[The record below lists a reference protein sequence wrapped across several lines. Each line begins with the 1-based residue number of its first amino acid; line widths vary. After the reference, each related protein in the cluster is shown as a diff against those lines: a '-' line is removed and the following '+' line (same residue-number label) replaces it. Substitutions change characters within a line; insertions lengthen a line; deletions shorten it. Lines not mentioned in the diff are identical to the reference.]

1 MQSLGINIGSTSL
14 KMVVAEDGRL
24 VWSASV
30 PHEGDFGAVAR
41 KLLAEAGARAGIPTL
56 VTGNEGRFMFDAAGT
71 VEPLC
76 VEAALRALNLSADAV
91 VSMGGEDLIV
101 YSLDKNGKI
110 INNFSGN
117 KCASGTGEFLKQ
129 QLGRMDMGLEQID
142 EVPDTAHVC
151 ALSTRCSVFMKSD
164 CTHRLNKREAT
175 KDDIVLSL
183 SDVMAVKVIDF
194 LKRAKIH
201 SGRVVL
207 TGGITLNR
215 HIIRFIREKAPD
227 IEFIIP
233 DAAPVFEALGAAVL
247 APSSGS
253 PLPGVEKLLKPNEI
267 RFGVLGALRD
277 WKGKVRTFD
286 KAGGKVQPGRKY
298 ILGVDGGST
307 TTKACIVDM
316 ETDEIVASHYGRTHG
331 DPVKALKECLKI
343 IQDKIVED
351 TGGKGIDIRLVST
364 TGSSREILGVFLET
378 PGVYNEIIAHS
389 VGTTYFDPEVETIFE
404 IGGQDAKYVLLKN
417 GVPIDYAMNEA
428 CSAGTG
434 SFLEESASGDL
445 SIHSAADIGP
455 IALNADAP
463 LKFGEHCSA
472 FINSDIRKAVQQG
485 ASRENITAGIVC
497 SIVSNYLNRVVGN
510 RTIGGKIFLQG
521 GVAKNPAVPLAFA
534 MLLDK
539 EILVPPSPELMGC
552 FGVALLAK
560 RKKADGLLEESN
572 INIDSLLAREIGYE
586 RVFVCKSCEN
596 LCPIQ
601 VLSVGA
607 GSGHRTEGS
616 HKYMFG
622 GRCNKYTNMRK
633 QVKDVPVFDYVEKRQ
648 KLIFEEYAAPGSGE
662 WGVGNREQGMGNGEE
677 ARHGSNVQGSDSLAG
692 SDEISRDGL
701 SADKNPSERGNV
713 RIDQPNQKGSG
724 ISSSQHS
731 GGQRAEEP
739 EGVSTFSVDS
749 ERFINGTGNAYS
761 DSRADQLPDE
771 RNIGTIT
778 NPDKN
783 GGASAHGIAKST
795 APQSL
800 VPVPHSPLRNFV
812 VGIPRAFSV
821 HTLYPLYSWFF
832 YELGIRTFLSTEV
845 VHEGVARAESTYCFP
860 AEIAH
865 GAVQDCLDKGA
876 DFVLLPH
883 FRDMP
888 SYEEKVHANFCP
900 ITQSLPYYIEKAFPD
915 VDKKKWLPLVVSF
928 KFGEDKALELFQV
941 MSEKLGIGEEET
953 RAAFTKALA
962 KQNEYFAAAK
972 KLGEEALAEAR
983 AADRPVIALL
993 GRPYNAFTPE
1003 ANMGIP
1009 RKFTSR
1015 GYSIVPFDLLPFD
1028 DEEIF
1033 SNMYW
1038 FYGQQD
1044 VKSARLLKNED
1055 NIYLTFITNF
1065 SCAPDSFILH
1075 YIKWIMGQKPF
1086 LVLELDSHSADA
1098 GIDTRVEAFLDIIDG
1113 YRAKKAE
1120 LDADRFD
1127 NGWKFVYDPAA
1138 ALAEDQLRLDNSK
1151 TGEKVRI
1158 RGNKRVQILLSNMGA
1173 ISTEYMGAAVRSLD
1187 INARALPV
1195 ATVKTIQLARAHA
1208 SGKECVPSH
1217 LVLGS
1222 ALQFF
1227 WSGEYRKD
1235 ELYLLFVPITTGP
1248 CRTGQYY
1255 VYYENLFKDM
1265 RLENVVVFTL
1275 SADNSYG
1282 ELGPN
1287 FSKEMW
1293 KGLVLSDYLKD
1304 IQNSLKATAQD
1315 PAAATAEFE
1324 KSWRKLMDAVEHRP
1338 KQIWKELKNVAADVK
1353 KIPLKRKVADC
1364 PRVLVVGEIY
1374 VRRDDFAVGELTDL
1388 MSERGI
1394 VVKVAGISEWIH
1406 YLDFV
1411 REYALKKLIRLQKP
1425 GRRIFSKPW
1434 RDLKILGIE
1443 EWWKHSVEKKVL
1455 SILGPTAL
1463 IPETPHDMHEIMKY
1477 TQEHFVNLELNSE
1490 IAVSSG
1496 SAAAAMEAGYSG
1508 IVNISPFAC
1517 LIGRVI
1523 EGLFTPWARERNYPI
1538 LSVEVDGNLLPP
1550 NIVNKLN
1557 IFMVNVL
1564 RFKGNDDLSGLVD
1577 SPSGAPVGAPNDGAE
1592 SGGADTG
1599 ENNGCAGCSQCCESK
1614 AG

>member
-14 KMVVAEDGRL
+14 KMALLEDGKA
-24 VWSASV
+24 VWTAAT
-30 PHEGDFGAVAR
+30 PHEGDFSAAVH
-41 KLLAEAGARAGIPTL
+41 KLLAEGKISEGIPAL
-56 VTGNEGRFMFDAAGT
+56 VTGNEGRFMFDVSGT
-71 VEPLC
+71 LEPLC
-76 VEAALRALNLSADAV
+76 VEAALRSLGIKADAV

-101 YSLDKNGKI
+101 YSLDDSGKI

-129 QLGRMDMGLEQID
+129 QLARMDMTLGDID
-142 EVPDTAHVC
+142 RVPDTAKVYS
-151 ALSTRCSVFMKSD
+151 LSTRCSVFMKSD

-194 LKRAKIH
+194 LKRAKVT

-215 HIIRFIREKAPD
+215 HIIRFIREKAPQ

-233 DAAPVFEALGAAVL
+233 ETAPGKPAAPVFEALGAAVL
-247 APSSGS
+247 APQSGS
-253 PLPGVEKLLKPNEI
+253 ALPPAEALLRTNEI
-267 RFGVLGALRD
+267 RFGTLGALHD
-277 WKGKVRTFD
+277 WQSKVQFFEKSGGKVR
-286 KAGGKVQPGRKY
+286 AGCSY

-307 TTKACIVDM
+307 TTKACLIDS

-331 DPVKALKECLKI
+331 DPVKALRECLSI
-343 IQDKIVED
+343 IQEKVVAD
-351 TGGKGIDIRLVST
+351 TGDKKIDIRLVSA

-389 VGTTYFDPEVETIFE
+389 VGTTYFDREVETIFE

-445 SIHSAADIGP
+445 SIHSAKDIGP
-455 IALNADAP
+455 IALNAEAP
-463 LKFGEHCSA
+463 CKFGEHCSA

-485 ASRENITAGIVC
+485 AGRENITAGIVC
-497 SIVSNYLNRVVGN
+497 SIVANYLNRVVGN

-534 MLLDK
+534 MLLNKD
-539 EILVPPSPELMGC
+539 ILVPPSPELMGC

-560 RKKADGLLEESN
+560 RKHAEGLLEEQSVVLDDI
-572 INIDSLLAREIGYE
+572 INRDIGYE
-586 RVFVCKSCEN
+586 RVFNCQACEN

-601 VLSVGA
+601 VLNVND
-607 GSGHRTEGS
+607 

-633 QVKDVPVFDYVEKRQ
+633 KVKDVPVFDYVEKRQ
-648 KLIFEEYAAPGSGE
+648 KMLFEEYAAPALLE
-662 WGVGNREQGMGNGEE
+662 
-677 ARHGSNVQGSDSLAG
+677 
-692 SDEISRDGL
+692 
-701 SADKNPSERGNV
+701 K
-713 RIDQPNQKGSG
+713 
-724 ISSSQHS
+724 
-731 GGQRAEEP
+731 
-739 EGVSTFSVDS
+739 
-749 ERFINGTGNAYS
+749 
-761 DSRADQLPDE
+761 
-771 RNIGTIT
+771 
-778 NPDKN
+778 
-783 GGASAHGIAKST
+783 
-795 APQSL
+795 AP
-800 VPVPHSPLRNFV
+800 RNFV
-812 VGIPRAFSV
+812 IGIPRAFSV

-832 YELGIRTFLSTEV
+832 HELGIKTFLSSDV
-845 VHEGVARAESTYCFP
+845 AKAGVARAEAQYCFP

-876 DFVLLPH
+876 DYVLLPH

-900 ITQSLPYYIEKAFPD
+900 ITQALPYYMDKAFPD
-915 VDKKKWLPLVVSF
+915 IDKKRWLPLVVSF
-928 KFGEDKALELFQV
+928 KFGEGKALELFCE
-941 MSEKLGIGEEET
+941 MTARLGIGEAET
-953 RAAFTKALA
+953 KAAFDTAWA
-962 KQNEYFAAAK
+962 KQRAYFDAAQK
-972 KLGEEALAEAR
+972 MGLQALEDAR

-1009 RKFTSR
+1009 RKFTTL
-1015 GYSIVPFDLLPFD
+1015 GYSIVPFDILPFH

-1033 SNMYW
+1033 PNMYW

-1044 VKSARLLKNED
+1044 VKAANLLKKED
-1055 NIYLTFITNF
+1055 NIYLTFISNF

-1075 YIKWIMGQKPF
+1075 YIKWVMGQKPF

-1098 GIDTRVEAFLDIIDG
+1098 GVDTRVEAFLDIIDG
-1113 YRAKKAE
+1113 YRAKKNE
-1120 LDADRFD
+1120 LESDRYD
-1127 NGWKFVYDPAA
+1127 NGWRFISEKQASGGFD
-1138 ALAEDQLRLDNSK
+1138 LRIDNIR
-1151 TGEKVRI
+1151 TGETVPI
-1158 RGNKRVQILLSNMGA
+1158 AGNKRVRVLLSNMGA
-1173 ISTEYMGAAVRSLD
+1173 ISTEYMGAAVRSLG
-1187 INARALPV
+1187 INAEALPV
-1195 ATVKTIQLARAHA
+1195 ATNKTIQIARAHA

-1222 ALQFF
+1222 ALEFF
-1227 WSGEYRKD
+1227 FSDKYRKD

-1255 VYYENLFKDM
+1255 VYYENLFRDM
-1265 RLENVVVFTL
+1265 RLENVVVFIL
-1275 SADNSYG
+1275 SADNSYT
-1282 ELGPN
+1282 ELGSS
-1287 FSKEMW
+1287 FAKEMW

-1304 IQNSLKATAQD
+1304 IQCSLKATAVD
-1315 PAAATAEFE
+1315 PEQAQAEFE
-1324 KSWRKLMDAVEHRP
+1324 HSWRKVMNAVEHNP
-1338 KQIWKELKNVAADVK
+1338 KGIWKELQHVAEDVK
-1353 KIPLKRKVADC
+1353 KIPLKRKVTDC

-1374 VRRDDFAVGELTDL
+1374 VRRDDFAVGELIDL

-1411 REYALKKLIRLQKP
+1411 REYALNKLIRLRKP
-1425 GRRIFSKPW
+1425 GKRLFSKPW
-1434 RDLKILGIE
+1434 KDLKKLQIE
-1443 EWWKHSVEKKVL
+1443 EWWKHHIEKKTIA
-1455 SILGPTAL
+1455 ILQPTGL
-1463 IPETPHDMHEIMKY
+1463 IPETPHDMRRIMRY

-1496 SAAAAMEAGYSG
+1496 SAAAAMDSGYSG

-1564 RFKGNDDLSGLVD
+1564 RFKGSGDLSTLVD
-1577 SPSGAPVGAPNDGAE
+1577 APP
-1592 SGGADTG
+1592 
-1599 ENNGCAGCSQCCESK
+1599 K
-1614 AG
+1614 R

>member
-1 MQSLGINIGSTSL
+1 MQNQNVSSASKSLGINIGSTSL
-14 KMVVAEDGRL
+14 KMALLDNGKVI
-24 VWSASV
+24 WTAST
-30 PHEGDFGAVAR
+30 PHEGDFSAAVH
-41 KLLAEAGARAGIPTL
+41 KLLAEGNIQQGSSGGEAYGIKAL
-56 VTGNEGRFMFDAAGT
+56 VTGNEGRFMFDVSGT
-71 VEPLC
+71 LEPLC
-76 VEAALRALNLSADAV
+76 VEAALRTLGINADAV

-101 YSLDKNGKI
+101 YSLDADGKI

-129 QLGRMDMGLEQID
+129 QLARMDMTLDDID
-142 EVPDTAHVC
+142 KVPDTAKVY

-194 LKRAKIH
+194 LKRAKVT

-215 HIIRFIREKAPD
+215 HIIRFIREKAPA

-233 DAAPVFEALGAAVL
+233 DTAPVFEAVGAAMM
-247 APSSGS
+247 APVSGS
-253 PLPGVEKLLKPNEI
+253 FLPPADKLLRTNEV

-277 WKGKVRTFD
+277 FKDKVKFFEKPNGKVRAD
-286 KAGGKVQPGRKY
+286 RSY

-307 TTKACIVDM
+307 TTKACLVDIAS
-316 ETDEIVASHYGRTHG
+316 DEIAASHYGRTHG

-343 IQDKIVED
+343 IQEKIIAD
-351 TGGKGIDIRLVST
+351 TGGKKIDIRLVST

-389 VGTTYFDPEVETIFE
+389 VGTTYFDKDVETIFE

-434 SFLEESASGDL
+434 SFLEESAAGDL
-445 SIHSAADIGP
+445 SIHNAVDIGP
-455 IALNADAP
+455 IALDANAP
-463 LKFGEHCSA
+463 CKFGEHCSA

-485 ASRENITAGIVC
+485 AGRENITAGIVC
-497 SIVSNYLNRVVGN
+497 SIVANYLNRVVGN

-534 MLLDK
+534 MLINK

-560 RKKADGLLEESN
+560 RKRDEGLLAEQEIVLDDIISR
-572 INIDSLLAREIGYE
+572 DIGYE
-586 RVFVCKSCEN
+586 RVFACQACEN
-596 LCPIQ
+596 LCSIQ
-601 VLSVGA
+601 VLNVNN
-607 GSGHRTEGS
+607 

-648 KLIFEEYAAPGSGE
+648 KMLFEEFAAP
-662 WGVGNREQGMGNGEE
+662 NLMRE
-677 ARHGSNVQGSDSLAG
+677 
-692 SDEISRDGL
+692 
-701 SADKNPSERGNV
+701 
-713 RIDQPNQKGSG
+713 
-724 ISSSQHS
+724 
-731 GGQRAEEP
+731 
-739 EGVSTFSVDS
+739 
-749 ERFINGTGNAYS
+749 
-761 DSRADQLPDE
+761 
-771 RNIGTIT
+771 NI
-778 NPDKN
+778 
-783 GGASAHGIAKST
+783 
-795 APQSL
+795 
-800 VPVPHSPLRNFV
+800 LRNFI

-832 YELGIRTFLSTEV
+832 HELGIKTYLSTEV
-845 VHEGVARAESTYCFP
+845 AHAGIARAEAQYCFP

-865 GAVQDCLDKGA
+865 GAIQDCLDKNV
-876 DFVLLPH
+876 DYVLLPH

-888 SYEEKVHANFCP
+888 SYEKNVHANFCP
-900 ITQSLPYYIEKAFPD
+900 ITQALPYYMDKAFPD
-915 VDKKKWLPLVVSF
+915 IDKKRWLPLVVSF
-928 KFGEDKALELFQV
+928 KFGEGKALELFCE
-941 MSEKLGIGEEET
+941 MTKLLGISEAET
-953 RAAFTKALA
+953 KAAFDTAWA
-962 KQNEYFAAAK
+962 KQKAYFEAAEK
-972 KLGEEALAEAR
+972 MGLIALEDAR
-983 AADRPVIALL
+983 KANRPVIALL

-1009 RKFTSR
+1009 RKFTTR
-1015 GYSIVPFDLLPFD
+1015 GYSIIPFDILPFR
-1028 DEEIF
+1028 DETIF
-1033 SNMYW
+1033 PNMYW

-1044 VKSARLLKNED
+1044 LKAASLLKKED
-1055 NIYLTFITNF
+1055 NIYLTFISNF

-1098 GIDTRVEAFLDIIDG
+1098 GVDTRVEAFLDIIDG
-1113 YRAKKAE
+1113 YRAKK
-1120 LDADRFD
+1120 DAMEAARYD
-1127 NGWKFVYDPAA
+1127 NGLRFVSEKMPSGEFD
-1138 ALAEDQLRLDNSK
+1138 LRIDNAK
-1151 TGEKVRI
+1151 TGDKIPVI
-1158 RGNKRVQILLSNMGA
+1158 GNKRVKVLLSNMGN
-1173 ISTEYMGAAVRSLD
+1173 ISTEYMGAAVRSLG
-1187 INARALPV
+1187 INAEALPV
-1195 ATVKTIQLARAHA
+1195 ATNKTIQIARAHA

-1222 ALQFF
+1222 ALEFF
-1227 WSGEYRKD
+1227 FSDKYKKE

-1255 VYYENLFKDM
+1255 VYYENLFRDL
-1265 RLENVVVFTL
+1265 RLENVCVFIL
-1275 SADNSYG
+1275 SADNSYT
-1282 ELGPN
+1282 ELGGS
-1287 FSKEMW
+1287 FAKQMW
-1293 KGLVLSDYLKD
+1293 IGLVLSDYLKD
-1304 IQNSLKATAQD
+1304 IQCSLL
-1315 PAAATAEFE
+1315 AAAADPKKAEKDFE
-1324 KSWRKLMDAVEHRP
+1324 ASWRRVMHAVEHKP
-1338 KQIWKELKNVAADVK
+1338 KEMWKELKNVALDVK
-1353 KIPLKRKVADC
+1353 KIPLKRKVTDC
-1364 PRVLVVGEIY
+1364 PKVLIVGEIY
-1374 VRRDDFAVGELTDL
+1374 VRRDDFAVGELIEL

-1394 VVKVAGISEWIH
+1394 VVKVAGVSEWIH

-1411 REYALKKLIRLQKP
+1411 REYAFNKLIKLQKP
-1425 GRRIFSKPW
+1425 GRRLFSKPW
-1434 RDLKILGIE
+1434 KDLKKLQIE
-1443 EWWKHSVEKKVL
+1443 EWWKHHIEKKVL
-1455 SILGPTAL
+1455 AILEPTGL
-1463 IPETPHDMHEIMKY
+1463 IPKTPHDMHEIMKY
-1477 TQEHFVNLELNSE
+1477 TVEHFVNLELNSE

-1496 SAAAAMEAGYSG
+1496 SAAAAMDKGYSG

-1564 RFKGNDDLSGLVD
+1564 RFKGENDLSTLVD
-1577 SPSGAPVGAPNDGAE
+1577 
-1592 SGGADTG
+1592 
-1599 ENNGCAGCSQCCESK
+1599 K
-1614 AG
+1614 AGKE

>member
-1 MQSLGINIGSTSL
+1 MKSLGINIGSTSL
-14 KMVVAEDGRL
+14 KMVLAEEGRPI
-24 VWSASV
+24 WFSST
-30 PHEGDFGAVAR
+30 PHEGDFGAAAK
-41 KLLAEAGARAGIPTL
+41 KLLEEGSAFMPQTPSGIPTL

-71 VEPLC
+71 LEPLC
-76 VEAALRALNLSADAV
+76 VEAALKALSLAADAV

-101 YSLDKNGKI
+101 YSLDKSGKI
-110 INNFSGN
+110 VNNFSGN

-129 QLGRMDMGLEQID
+129 QLARMDMTLDDIEKVSD
-142 EVPDTAHVC
+142 SAKVYP
-151 ALSTRCSVFMKSD
+151 LSTRCSVFMKSD

-194 LKRAKIH
+194 LKRAKVT

-215 HIIRFIREKAPD
+215 HIIRFIREKAPN

-233 DAAPVFEALGAAVL
+233 QTAPVFEALGAAVL
-247 APSSGS
+247 ATASGT
-253 PLPGVEKLLKPNEI
+253 PLPPVEKLLKPNEI
-267 RFGVLGALRD
+267 RFAPLGALRD
-277 WKGKVRTFD
+277 WTSKVRSFD
-286 KAGGKVQPGRKY
+286 KAGGKVISGRKY

-307 TTKACIVDM
+307 TTKACLVDM

-331 DPVKALKECLKI
+331 DPVKALKECLAI
-343 IQDKIVED
+343 IQDKVVAD
-351 TGGKGIDIRLVST
+351 TGSKAIDIRLVST

-389 VGTTYFDPEVETIFE
+389 VGTTYFDSGVETIFE

-434 SFLEESASGDL
+434 SFLEESAAGDL
-445 SIHSAADIGP
+445 SIHSAKDIGP

-497 SIVSNYLNRVVGN
+497 SIVANYLNRVVGN

-552 FGVALLAK
+552 FGVALLSK
-560 RKKADGLLEESN
+560 RKHADGLLEERPVV
-572 INIDSLLAREIGYE
+572 IDDLLNREIGYE
-586 RVFVCKSCEN
+586 RVFTCQACEN

-601 VLSVGA
+601 VLSIA
-607 GSGHRTEGS
+607 SSDSKESASR
-616 HKYMFG
+616 KYMFG

-648 KLIFEEYAAPGSGE
+648 KMIFEEYAAPLGE
-662 WGVGNREQGMGNGEE
+662 N
-677 ARHGSNVQGSDSLAG
+677 
-692 SDEISRDGL
+692 
-701 SADKNPSERGNV
+701 K
-713 RIDQPNQKGSG
+713 K
-724 ISSSQHS
+724 
-731 GGQRAEEP
+731 
-739 EGVSTFSVDS
+739 
-749 ERFINGTGNAYS
+749 
-761 DSRADQLPDE
+761 
-771 RNIGTIT
+771 RNYT
-778 NPDKN
+778 
-783 GGASAHGIAKST
+783 
-795 APQSL
+795 
-800 VPVPHSPLRNFV
+800 
-812 VGIPRAFSV
+812 VGIPRAFST

-832 YELGIRTFLSTEV
+832 HELGIKTFLSSEV
-845 VHEGVARAESTYCFP
+845 AHEGVARAESTYCFP

-865 GAVQDCLDKGA
+865 GAVQDCLNKGA

-900 ITQSLPYYIEKAFPD
+900 ITQGLPYYIEKAFPD

-928 KFGEDKALELFQV
+928 KFGEEKALELFQV
-941 MSEKLGIGEEET
+941 MNEKLGIGEEET
-953 RAAFTKALA
+953 KAAFEKALA
-962 KQNEYFAAAK
+962 KQNEYLAAAK
-972 KLGEEALAEAR
+972 KMGIEALEDAR
-983 AADRPVIALL
+983 KADRPVIAVL

-1009 RKFTSR
+1009 RKFTTR
-1015 GYSIVPFDLLPFD
+1015 GYSIVPFDILPFD

-1038 FYGQQD
+1038 YYGQQD
-1044 VKSARLLKNED
+1044 VKAASLLKKED
-1055 NIYLTFITNF
+1055 NVYITFVTNF

-1075 YIKWIMGQKPF
+1075 YLKWIMGQKPF

-1098 GIDTRVEAFLDIIDG
+1098 GVDTRVEAFLDIIDG
-1113 YRAKKAE
+1113 YRAKKSE
-1120 LDADRFD
+1120 LETERFD
-1127 NGWKFVYDPAA
+1127 NGWKFVYDPSASSP
-1138 ALAEDQLRLDNSK
+1138 EDQLRLDNAKS
-1151 TGEKVRI
+1151 GEKVRI
-1158 RGNKRVQILLSNMGA
+1158 RSNKRVKILLSNMGA
-1173 ISTEYMGAAVRSLD
+1173 ISTEYMGAAVRSFG
-1187 INARALPV
+1187 INAEALPV
-1195 ATVKTIQLARAHA
+1195 ATGKTIQIARSHA

-1227 WSGEYRKD
+1227 WSEKYRKD

-1255 VYYENLFKDM
+1255 IFYENLFKDL
-1265 RLENVVVFTL
+1265 RLENVVVFIL
-1275 SADNSYG
+1275 SADNSYN
-1282 ELGPN
+1282 ELGPG
-1287 FSKEMW
+1287 FAKEMW

-1304 IQNSLKATAQD
+1304 IQNSLLTVAADPVSATA
-1315 PAAATAEFE
+1315 AYE
-1324 KSWRKLMDAVEHRP
+1324 KSWRNVMHAVEHKP
-1338 KQIWKELKNVAADVK
+1338 KDLWKELTNVARDLK
-1353 KIPLKRKVADC
+1353 KVPLKKKVSDC
-1364 PRVLVVGEIY
+1364 PKVLVVGEIY
-1374 VRRDDFAVGELTDL
+1374 VRRDDFAVGELTEL

-1411 REYALKKLIRLQKP
+1411 REYALNKLLKLRKP
-1425 GRRIFSKPW
+1425 GRRLFSKPW
-1434 RDLKILGIE
+1434 RDLRILEIE
-1443 EWWKHSVEKKVL
+1443 DWWKHSIEKKVI
-1455 SILGPTAL
+1455 SILGPTGL
-1463 IPETPHDMHEIMKY
+1463 IPETPHDMHKIMEY

-1564 RFKGNDDLSGLVD
+1564 RFKGSDDLSGLVD
-1577 SPSGAPVGAPNDGAE
+1577 APS
-1592 SGGADTG
+1592 
-1599 ENNGCAGCSQCCESK
+1599 CES
-1614 AG
+1614 

>member
-1 MQSLGINIGSTSL
+1 MRSLGINIGSTSL
-14 KMVVAEDGRL
+14 KMVLAEGTSAGDDRRV
-24 VWSASV
+24 VWSAAV
-30 PHEGDFGAVAR
+30 PHEGDVAAAAR
-41 KLLAEAGARAGIPTL
+41 RLLTSGRVPAGIPAL
-56 VTGNEGRFMFDAAGT
+56 VTGNEGRFMFAASGT
-71 VEPLC
+71 LEPLC
-76 VEAALRALNLSADAV
+76 VEAALRALGLKANAV
-91 VSMGGEDLIV
+91 VSMGGEDLVV
-101 YSLDKNGKI
+101 YSLDADGKI

-129 QLGRMDMGLEQID
+129 QLARMDMTLEDID
-142 EVPDTAHVC
+142 KVPDTAKVYP
-151 ALSTRCSVFMKSD
+151 LSTRCSVFMKSD

-183 SDVMAVKVIDF
+183 SDVMAVKVVDF
-194 LKRAKIH
+194 LKRAKVTG
-201 SGRVVL
+201 GRVVL

-215 HIIRFIREKAPD
+215 HIIRFIREKAPH

-233 DAAPVFEALGAAVL
+233 ETAAVFEALGAAVL
-247 APSSGS
+247 APQSGS
-253 PLPGVEKLLKPNEI
+253 PLPPPEKLLKPNAI
-267 RFGVLGALRD
+267 RFGTLNALRD
-277 WKGKVRTFD
+277 WKDKVRFFDKGEGKVI
-286 KAGGKVQPGRKY
+286 AGRRY

-307 TTKACIVDM
+307 TTKACLVDA
-316 ETDEIVASHYGRTHG
+316 ETDEVVASHYGRTHG
-331 DPVKALKECLKI
+331 DPVKALKECLGI
-343 IQDKIVED
+343 IQEKVIAD
-351 TGGKGIDIRLVST
+351 TGGKDIDIRLVST

-378 PGVYNEIIAHS
+378 PGVYNEIIAHA
-389 VGTTYFDPEVETIFE
+389 VGTTYFDPGVETIFE

-445 SIHSAADIGP
+445 SIHSARDIGP
-455 IALNADAP
+455 IALQADAP
-463 LKFGEHCSA
+463 CKFGEHCSA

-485 ASRENITAGIVC
+485 AGRENITAGIAC

-534 MLLDK
+534 MLLGK

-560 RKKADGLLEESN
+560 RKHADGLLAECPVV
-572 INIDSLLAREIGYE
+572 IDSIISREIGYE
-586 RVFVCKSCEN
+586 RVFTCKACEN
-596 LCPIQ
+596 GCPIQ
-601 VLSVGA
+601 VLTVGSPSA
-607 GSGHRTEGS
+607 GNG

-633 QVKDVPVFDYVEKRQ
+633 AVSDNAPVFDYVEKRQ
-648 KLIFEEYAAPGSGE
+648 KMLFEEYAAPPAASLQGE
-662 WGVGNREQGMGNGEE
+662 
-677 ARHGSNVQGSDSLAG
+677 
-692 SDEISRDGL
+692 
-701 SADKNPSERGNV
+701 
-713 RIDQPNQKGSG
+713 
-724 ISSSQHS
+724 
-731 GGQRAEEP
+731 GQDPAA
-739 EGVSTFSVDS
+739 FK
-749 ERFINGTGNAYS
+749 
-761 DSRADQLPDE
+761 
-771 RNIGTIT
+771 RNYT
-778 NPDKN
+778 
-783 GGASAHGIAKST
+783 
-795 APQSL
+795 
-800 VPVPHSPLRNFV
+800 

-832 YELGIRTFLSTEV
+832 HELGIQTFLSTEV
-845 VHEGVARAESTYCFP
+845 AHAGVARAESTYCFP

-876 DFVLLPH
+876 DYVFLPH

-888 SYEEKVHANFCP
+888 SYENEVHANFCP

-915 VDKKKWLPLVVSF
+915 IEKKRWLPLVVSF
-928 KFGEDKALELFQV
+928 KFGDGKTLELFCQ
-941 MSEKLGIGEEET
+941 MTARLGIGEAET
-953 RAAFTKALA
+953 KAAFETAMA
-962 KQNEYFAAAK
+962 KQREYFDAIKRMGREA
-972 KLGEEALAEAR
+972 LEEARKAE
-983 AADRPVIALL
+983 RPVIATL

-1009 RKFTSR
+1009 RKFATR
-1015 GYSIVPFDLLPFD
+1015 GYSIVPFDILPFQ

-1038 FYGQQD
+1038 YYGQQD
-1044 VKSARLLKNED
+1044 VKAASLLKKEN
-1055 NIYLTFITNF
+1055 NIYLTYITNF

-1075 YIKWIMGQKPF
+1075 YIKWVMGQKPF

-1098 GIDTRVEAFLDIIDG
+1098 GIDTRVEAFLDIVDG
-1113 YRAKKAE
+1113 YRAKKNEIEAE
-1120 LDADRFD
+1120 RYD
-1127 NGWKFVYDPAA
+1127 NGWRFTSEKQAA
-1138 ALAEDQLRLDNSK
+1138 GGFDLRVDNVKS
-1151 TGEKVRI
+1151 GEKVPI
-1158 RGNKRVQILLSNMGA
+1158 VGNSRVKVLLSNMGA
-1173 ISTEYMGAAVRSLD
+1173 ISTEYMGASLRGLG
-1187 INARALPV
+1187 INAEALPV
-1195 ATVKTIQLARAHA
+1195 ATAKTVQVARSHA

-1222 ALQFF
+1222 ALEFL
-1227 WSGEYRKD
+1227 SSSKYRKD

-1255 VYYENLFKDM
+1255 VFYENLFRDL
-1265 RLENVVVFTL
+1265 RLENVVVFIL
-1275 SADNSYG
+1275 SADNSYT

-1287 FSKEMW
+1287 FAKEMW

-1304 IQNSLKATAQD
+1304 IQCALKALAHD
-1315 PAAATAEFE
+1315 PAQAQTVFE
-1324 KSWRKLMDAVEHRP
+1324 QSWRKVMWAVEHNP
-1338 KQIWKELKNVAADVK
+1338 KTIWKELKQLAGDVR
-1353 KIPLKRKVADC
+1353 KIPLKRSLLDC

-1374 VRRDDFAVGELTDL
+1374 VRRDDFAVGELTEL

-1411 REYALKKLIRLQKP
+1411 REYALKKLIKLRKRGTRL
-1425 GRRIFSKPW
+1425 FSKPW
-1434 RDLKILGIE
+1434 RDLKKLEIE
-1443 EWWKHSVEKKVL
+1443 EWWKHSVEKKAL
-1455 SILGPTAL
+1455 AILEPTGL
-1463 IPETPHDMHEIMKY
+1463 IPETPHDMRKIMQY
-1477 TQEHFVNLELNSE
+1477 TEEHFVNLELNSE

-1496 SAAAAMEAGYSG
+1496 SAAAAMDAGYSG
-1508 IVNISPFAC
+1508 VVNISPFAC

-1564 RFKGNDDLSGLVD
+1564 RFRGGDDLSSLVD
-1577 SPSGAPVGAPNDGAE
+1577 QAE
-1592 SGGADTG
+1592 ERPQARTREGEEAAAAADL
-1599 ENNGCAGCSQCCESK
+1599 AS
-1614 AG
+1614 

>member
-14 KMVVAEDGRL
+14 KMVLCEKDDKGISRS

-30 PHEGDFGAVAR
+30 PHEGDFSTAVK
-41 KLLAEAGARAGIPTL
+41 KLLAEGKIPPGIPAL

-71 VEPLC
+71 LEPLC
-76 VEAALRALNLSADAV
+76 VEAALRSLSIRADAV
-91 VSMGGEDLIV
+91 VSMGGEDLVV
-101 YSLDKNGKI
+101 YRLDESGKI
-110 INNFSGN
+110 VNNFSGN

-129 QLGRMDMGLEQID
+129 QLARMDMTLADID
-142 EVPDTAHVC
+142 RVPDTATVYP
-151 ALSTRCSVFMKSD
+151 LSTRCSVFMKSD
-164 CTHRLNKREAT
+164 CTHRLNKREAS

-194 LKRAKIH
+194 LKRAKLS

-215 HIIRFIREKAPD
+215 HIMRFIQEKAPD

-233 DAAPVFEALGAAVL
+233 ESAAVFEALGAAVL
-247 APSSGS
+247 APESGS
-253 PLPGVEKLLKPNEI
+253 PLPSGERLLKPNEI
-267 RFGVLGALRD
+267 RFGTLPALRE
-277 WKGKVRTFD
+277 WEGKVRFFE
-286 KAGGKVQPGRKY
+286 KSGGRARPGRRY

-307 TTKACIVDM
+307 TTKACLVDA
-316 ETDEIVASHYGRTHG
+316 ETDEIAASHYGRTHG
-331 DPVKALKECLKI
+331 DPVKALKECLAT
-343 IQDKIVED
+343 IQEKVIAD
-351 TGGKGIDIRLVST
+351 TGDKQIDIRLVAV

-445 SIHSAADIGP
+445 SIHSAPEIGP
-455 IALNADAP
+455 LAIKADAP

-485 ASRENITAGIVC
+485 ATRENITAGIVC
-497 SIVSNYLNRVVGN
+497 SIVANYLNRVVGN

-521 GVAKNPAVPLAFA
+521 GVAKNTAVPLAFA

-560 RKKADGLLEESN
+560 RKHAAGLLDEKLNPAGSGAVV
-572 INIDSLLAREIGYE
+572 IDELLTREIIYE
-586 RVFVCKSCEN
+586 RVFKCQSCDN
-596 LCPIQ
+596 YCPIQ
-601 VLSVGA
+601 VLTVA
-607 GSGHRTEGS
+607 G

-633 QVKDVPVFDYVEKRQ
+633 AAPDSQSAEAPVFDYTEKRQ
-648 KLIFEEYAAPGSGE
+648 KLFFEEFGAPSAVKEGAAALGSAQR
-662 WGVGNREQGMGNGEE
+662 N
-677 ARHGSNVQGSDSLAG
+677 
-692 SDEISRDGL
+692 
-701 SADKNPSERGNV
+701 
-713 RIDQPNQKGSG
+713 SG
-724 ISSSQHS
+724 T
-731 GGQRAEEP
+731 A
-739 EGVSTFSVDS
+739 
-749 ERFINGTGNAYS
+749 
-761 DSRADQLPDE
+761 
-771 RNIGTIT
+771 
-778 NPDKN
+778 
-783 GGASAHGIAKST
+783 AK
-795 APQSL
+795 
-800 VPVPHSPLRNFV
+800 RNFV
-812 VGIPRAFSV
+812 VAIPRAFSV

-845 VHEGVARAESTYCFP
+845 VHAGVARAESTYCFP

-876 DFVLLPH
+876 DYVLLPH

-888 SYEEKVHANFCP
+888 SYEDDVHANFCP
-900 ITQSLPYYIEKAFPD
+900 ITQSLPYYVEKAFPD
-915 VDKKKWLPLVVSF
+915 VDKKRWLPLVVSF
-928 KFGEDKALELFQV
+928 KFGEEKALELFTQITGP
-941 MSEKLGIGEEET
+941 LGIGEEESS
-953 RAAFTKALA
+953 RAFKAALA
-962 KQNEYFAAAK
+962 KQQACFEAAR
-972 KLGEEALAEAR
+972 KLGREALEEARRAE
-983 AADRPVIALL
+983 RPVIALL
-993 GRPYNAFTPE
+993 GRPYNAFTAE

-1009 RKFTSR
+1009 RKFITR
-1015 GYSIVPFDLLPFD
+1015 GYSVIPFDILPFE
-1028 DEEIF
+1028 DETIF
-1033 SNMYW
+1033 PNMYW
-1038 FYGQQD
+1038 YYGQQD
-1044 VKSARLLKNED
+1044 VKSAALLKKED
-1055 NIYLTFITNF
+1055 NIYVTYITNF

-1075 YIKWIMGQKPF
+1075 YLKWIMGQKPF

-1098 GIDTRVEAFLDIIDG
+1098 GVDTRVEAFLDIIDG
-1113 YRAKKAE
+1113 YRSKRGELEAE
-1120 LDADRFD
+1120 RYH
-1127 NGWKFVYDPAA
+1127 NGWNFV
-1138 ALAEDQLRLDNSK
+1138 AEKTAGGFDLRVDNTL
-1151 TGEKVRI
+1151 TGEKVPI
-1158 RGNKRVQILLSNMGA
+1158 VGNKRVKLLLSNMGA
-1173 ISTEYMGAAVRSLD
+1173 ISTEYIGAAVRSLG
-1187 INARALPV
+1187 INAEALPV
-1195 ATVKTIQLARAHA
+1195 ATAKTIQIARTHA

-1217 LVLGS
+1217 LVLGG

-1227 WSGEYRKD
+1227 ASEKYRKD

-1255 VYYENLFKDM
+1255 VYFENLFRDL
-1265 RLENVVVFTL
+1265 RLENVVVFIL

-1282 ELGPN
+1282 ELGPG
-1287 FSKEMW
+1287 FAKEMW
-1293 KGLVLSDYLKD
+1293 RGFVLADYLKD
-1304 IQNSLKATAQD
+1304 IQTALKATAAD
-1315 PAAATAEFE
+1315 PEKALIEYE
-1324 KSWRKLMDAVEHRP
+1324 KSWRSLMRTVEFEP
-1338 KQIWKELKNVAADVK
+1338 KKIWRRLKELAGEVK
-1353 KIPLKRKVADC
+1353 KIPLKRGLAECPKV
-1364 PRVLVVGEIY
+1364 LIVGEIY

-1394 VVKVAGISEWIH
+1394 AVKVAGIAEWIH

-1411 REYALKKLIRLQKP
+1411 REYALKKLIKLRRP
-1425 GRRIFSKPW
+1425 GARFLSKPW
-1434 RDLKILGIE
+1434 RDLKKLGLE
-1443 EWWKHSVEKKVL
+1443 KWWKHSVEKKVL
-1455 SILGPTAL
+1455 SILERTAL
-1463 IPETPHDMHEIMKY
+1463 IPRTPHDMREIMANARK
-1477 TQEHFVNLELNSE
+1477 HFVNLELNSE

-1496 SAAAAMEAGYSG
+1496 AAATAMEQGYSG

-1564 RFKGNDDLSGLVD
+1564 RFKGGNDLSSLVD
-1577 SPSGAPVGAPNDGAE
+1577 RAGARSIRFAAPVADGESSACAVPSCGAC
-1592 SGGADTG
+1592 ADRASCEG
-1599 ENNGCAGCSQCCESK
+1599 REPLAAGK
-1614 AG
+1614 